1 MFSILNCADGGVMKR
16 KDNKVVIEVDSK
28 NHQVNARLVVL
39 IILLLLV
46 IAVMIFILQKKKSQQ
61 SVTDVAS
68 DVVEEVQE
76 AVTEFV
82 DEQII
87 GEEGEVNTITESEIM
102 DVFEIAKLET
112 ADYIYNAVVHV
123 NTSDGSAVKY
133 HVAYQGTVTAGIK
146 FDEIVISVD
155 NEQKI
160 IYITMPPVTIL
171 DTVVDSGKLKYIF
184 EDDKYDNETVF
195 VKLGVDMSK
204 VKIDVDGTDITISI
218 PEAEIISIKA
228 DEASFKDPIC
238 ASDNYLK
245 SLTNYV
251 IILLL
256 NYRPMRL

>member
-1 MFSILNCADGGVMKR
+1 MKR

-28 NHQVNARLVVL
+28 SHGVNTKLVLLVVL
-39 IILLLLV
+39 LLVV
-46 IAVMIFILQKKKSQQ
+46 IAVMIFFYLKKKSQQ
-61 SVTDVAS
+61 SLTDVAS

-87 GEEGEVNTITESEIM
+87 GEEGEVTTITESEIKE
-102 DVFEIAKLET
+102 VFEIAELET

-133 HVAYQGTVTAGIK
+133 HVAYQGTVTAGIN
-146 FDEIVISVD
+146 FDEIEITVD

-160 IYITMPPVTIL
+160 IYIKMPPVSIL

-195 VKLGVDMSK
+195 SEAYSACQKDLDSRVASETELLDLAKENAKQVIEALVMPW
-204 VKIDVDGTDITISI
+204 VEQID
-218 PEAEIISIKA
+218 EE
-228 DEASFKDPIC
+228 
-238 ASDNYLK
+238 
-245 SLTNYV
+245 YV
-251 IILLL
+251 ISWVVD
-256 NYRPMRL
+256 